1 MGIKIASRLFTR
13 YPGLLILTILF
24 TGCFQTKQT
33 VWINPE
39 GSGKMAIDA
48 LMPVMTLF
56 EKETTVDSMKKQM
69 QKDVKSLIGESSGVD
84 AWSGVSYELTD
95 EGKVHFKGTA
105 YFPDISKVKIKN
117 ITQGNISFLPDG
129 KGGRVLLVKEE
140 VKNRPDAAPKK
151 LTEEEIR
158 EKIKTEK
165 IKFQQAKPMLSAF
178 LADFKTEALFF
189 LPGKVV
195 SSVNLKPRSGGAYGF
210 SIEGKQIIDTL
221 TALASDDNW
230 WRQQVASSVNIL
242 KDGPFGEDMN
252 EKLLGEK
259 GPIKA
264 VVAAPMAPLFDYNSE
279 VNAAEKE
286 TVQLKNKLGISSG
299 ETASVMKKDTGTD
312 AGTMWKPDLKGVSI
326 PDVNAH
332 GTINGQKFQC
342 EKAVLQGNILH
353 LRQGKD
359 FFADLELV
367 IFFFLEENETL
378 EKKTFEVAANK
389 NFGNP
394 HIHMKWKSKDEDFS
408 PKTEIFMNG
417 YSMRIEFGAGTEG
430 ILPGK
435 IYLCLPD
442 EEKSAVAGK
451 FEAEIK

>member
-1 MGIKIASRLFTR
+1 
-13 YPGLLILTILF
+13 
-24 TGCFQTKQT
+24 
-33 VWINPE
+33 
-39 GSGKMAIDA
+39 
-48 LMPVMTLF
+48 
-56 EKETTVDSMKKQM
+56 
-69 QKDVKSLIGESSGVD
+69 
-84 AWSGVSYELTD
+84 
-95 EGKVHFKGTA
+95 
-105 YFPDISKVKIKN
+105 
-117 ITQGNISFLPDG
+117 
-129 KGGRVLLVKEE
+129 
-140 VKNRPDAAPKK
+140 
-151 LTEEEIR
+151 
-158 EKIKTEK
+158 
-165 IKFQQAKPMLSAF
+165 
-178 LADFKTEALFF
+178 
-189 LPGKVV
+189 
-195 SSVNLKPRSGGAYGF
+195 
-210 SIEGKQIIDTL
+210 
-221 TALASDDNW
+221 
-230 WRQQVASSVNIL
+230 
-242 KDGPFGEDMN
+242 
-252 EKLLGEK
+252 
-259 GPIKA
+259 
-264 VVAAPMAPLFDYNSE
+264 
-279 VNAAEKE
+279 
-286 TVQLKNKLGISSG
+286 
-299 ETASVMKKDTGTD
+299 MKKDTGTD
-312 AGTMWKPDLKGVSI
+312 AGTMWKQDLKGVSI